1 MGAAH
6 GPPGETTRVGLFW
19 RAGGGQLSRASEA
32 QELPQPQKHEKQRWY
47 RIVRT
52 QFKYGK
58 DWEARQLIK
67 DHLRPATVA
76 SGAGEPVMEFHN
88 QTGPWHETLIW
99 AMPEGPAEMEWAL
112 SPDFTKWFAALA
124 KLEGGTDKS
133 LGRHDQVHGLGRTRR
148 NRPRA

>member
-1 MGAAH
+1 MTRRFMAAVAAAFLC
-6 GPPGETTRVGLFW
+6 TASGL
-19 RAGGGQLSRASEA
+19 A
-32 QELPQPQKHEKQRWY
+32 QELPQPQKHEKPRWY

-58 DWEARQLIK
+58 AWEARQIIT

-76 SGAGEPVMEFHN
+76 SGTGEPAMEFHN
-88 QTGPWHETLIW
+88 QTGPWDETVIW

-124 KLEGGTDKS
+124 KLEGGTDKAWAV
-133 LGRHDQVHGLGRTRR
+133 LGKYTDLIEREETDLALE
-148 NRPRA
+148 RPFRVK